1 MRTADVVRW
10 RSRLARA
17 AATAVALLA
26 LVPPW
31 AALAQGEA
39 EPTAMSISV
48 SPTAALG
55 ERVLLQARLIDSS
68 GAPIANAP
76 VFFTSPTSFLNA
88 SGDVVLAHAT
98 TNKEGLAIA
107 EYEARSA
114 GQLTVQA
121 AFFCGPDHPAHAQH
135 ARGEG
140 HHGGIHHA
148 AAKVRAQMVVA
159 DAPRQLY
166 VEHAGVRIPGLN
178 SAPAL
183 GPTLMGTAPT
193 VGPLA
198 GMSALWPTMSV
209 WPIALALLV
218 IWSSYAVVVLLT
230 FQVAASAAV
239 AATGPAVV
247 SQRRIPVPAL
257 SFEPA
262 VGRAVW
268 PGVVAAITIVAL
280 AFAVMAGLRG
290 LSHTQVDLAIH
301 WPYLAFV
308 ALGGGTLVSLLAR
321 ASAPSLG
328 QHAAAALAGLGMVVA
343 LGALLS
349 CCLWAVVYQLP
360 LVSSLVLALIFNEIP
375 VTLAGIALNVLGLLA
390 LAHLLS
396 RPAQRVGARP

>member
-1 MRTADVVRW
+1 MRKAADAGHG

-17 AATAVALLA
+17 AVTALALLA

-31 AALAQGEA
+31 AALAQAEA

-48 SPTAALG
+48 PATAELG
-55 ERVLLQARLIDSS
+55 ERVVLQARLIDSS

-76 VFFTSPTSFLNA
+76 VFFSSPMSFLNA
-88 SGDVVLAHAT
+88 SGEVVLAHAT
-98 TNKEGLAIA
+98 TNKEGLAVA
-107 EYEARSA
+107 EYEVRSA
-114 GQLTVQA
+114 GQLTIQA

-148 AAKVRAQMVVA
+148 VAKVRAQMVVA
-159 DAPRQLY
+159 AAPRQLY
-166 VEHAGVRIPGLN
+166 VERAGVRIPGLN

-183 GPTLMGTAPT
+183 GPTMVGTAPT

-209 WPIALALLV
+209 WPIVLALLV
-218 IWSSYAVVVLLT
+218 IWSSYAFVVLLT
-230 FQVAASAAV
+230 FRVASSAAV
-239 AATGPAVV
+239 AAAGPVAV
-247 SQRRIPVPAL
+247 SQRRLPVPAL
-257 SFEPA
+257 AFEPA
-262 VGRAVW
+262 VGRTVW
-268 PGVVAAITIVAL
+268 PGVVAACTIVAL

-290 LSHTQVDLAIH
+290 LSHTQADLAIH

-308 ALGGGTLVSLLAR
+308 ALGGGALVSLVSR
-321 ASAPSLG
+321 ASALNLG
-328 QHAAAALAGLGMVVA
+328 QLAAAALGGLGVIVA

-349 CCLWAVVYQLP
+349 CCLWAVAHQLP

-375 VTLAGIALNVLGLLA
+375 VTLAGIALNVLSLLA
-390 LAHLLS
+390 LAHVA
-396 RPAQRVGARP
+396 RPAQRAGARP